1 MSNHWITSKV
11 STVRMFVTSRSV
23 LAIANRVLS
32 SAKLQSSDSRGNNNK
47 SFRNILK
54 SKGPKIEPCG
64 TPSLTPRY
72 ELKILPILTLC
83 VRIVR

>member
-11 STVRMFVTSRSV
+11 STVRMLMTSRSV

-32 SAKLQSSDSRGNNNK
+32 SAKLQSSDSR

-72 ELKILPILTLC
+72 ELKLLPILTLC
-83 VRIVR
+83 VRFVR